1 MVINILRYTQTHTE
15 KDRHTITNILLLLYI
30 DKFRK
35 TRGSEFREM
44 KTYTVKALKRYL
56 TKNDSNISEKIRP
69 APFLFLLRDL
79 KGKDISHSRKSSM
92 MIHKYT
98 PYVD

>member
-44 KTYTVKALKRYL
+44 KTYTVKALKGYL
-56 TKNDSNISEKIRP
+56 TKNDSNISEKNS
-69 APFLFLLRDL
+69 ACTFFVSTQGS
-79 KGKDISHSRKSSM
+79 KGKRH
-92 MIHKYT
+92 
-98 PYVD
+98 